1 MGASQD
7 SSRKNRLLRAV
18 VVATAGAVALWFGG
32 TAFGWW
38 GAAAT
43 GDLRLYGNVEIREV
57 QLGFRVGGR
66 IERLL
71 VDEGDR
77 VTPGQVL
84 AELDTRPLQ
93 DKLAGADAR
102 FEAASATATRDV
114 NGSRPQQISEARAEV
129 AAANAATA
137 EAHRQFDR
145 RQALVDK
152 GFISRADLQTAEAA
166 LRAAQARLAQADA
179 ALSLALE
186 GTRVEDQAVSAA
198 NREAILAERRSVQ
211 TDIGDATIRAPEPGQ
226 VLTRAREAG
235 AIVQPG
241 QTVLTVALTQPVRV
255 RAYVAEPD
263 LHRIRPGMVVKV
275 RADGTN
281 REWPAT
287 IGFISPV
294 AEFTP
299 KTVQT
304 EQLRTDLVYRV
315 RLTVTDPRGDLRQGA
330 PVTVIVP
337 ASSDKS

>member
-1 MGASQD
+1 MGSQD
-7 SSRKNRLLRAV
+7 SSSKNRRLRTVV
-18 VVATAGAVALWFGG
+18 VVAATVSALLLGSR
-32 TAFGWW
+32 ALGWW
-38 GAAAT
+38 GKPNDGT
-43 GDLRLYGNVEIREV
+43 LKLYGNVEIREV

-93 DKLAGADAR
+93 DKLAGAEAR
-102 FEAASATATRDV
+102 FEAASAMAARDV
-114 NGSRPQQISEARAEV
+114 NGSRPQQISEAQAGV
-129 AAANAATA
+129 AAANAAMA
-137 EAHRQFDR
+137 EARRQFDR

-166 LRAAQARLAQADA
+166 LHSAEARLAQANA
-179 ALSLALE
+179 ALSLAVE
-186 GTRVEDQAVSAA
+186 GTRVEDQAASAA
-198 NREAILAERRSVQ
+198 NRQAIMAERRSVQ
-211 TDIGDATIRAPEPGQ
+211 TDIGDTVIRASEPGQ
-226 VLTRAREAG
+226 VLTRAREVG
-235 AIVQPG
+235 AIVQPS
-241 QTVLTVALTQPVRV
+241 QTVLTLALTQPVRV

-263 LHRIRPGMVVKV
+263 LQRIHPGMTVTV

-315 RLTVTDPRGDLRQGA
+315 RLTVTDPKSDLRQGQ

-337 ASSDKS
+337 TQANKS